1 MNSTT
6 AGRRLSHNRL
16 AAAGAAVAVA
26 AGITAA
32 AAVGAGAAHAGT
44 MPITHPGEPTVAM
57 TITNNTDQNE
67 YFAGATAGSG
77 QWITAPRIVLAPHTS
92 ETVVSTA
99 PTSRSETDFVDYRL
113 GLTGPTATYEVQDT
127 AGDVNTAMSG
137 INGAGYAHHFI
148 DAHIATGY
156 PSVNAHFTQW

>member
-1 MNSTT
+1 MNTTTTAT
-6 AGRRLSHNRL
+6 AGRRLSRNRL

-67 YFAGATAGSG
+67 LSRPEFVGDRSV
-77 QWITAPRIVLAPHTS
+77 VL
-92 ETVVSTA
+92 
-99 PTSRSETDFVDYRL
+99 
-113 GLTGPTATYEVQDT
+113 
-127 AGDVNTAMSG
+127 
-137 INGAGYAHHFI
+137 
-148 DAHIATGY
+148 
-156 PSVNAHFTQW
+156 